1 MNERY
6 ICKGKWKDNGEWIE
20 GNLLVLDYDEYR
32 IATSCLRGDDENL
45 LNVCAYEVIPET
57 VRQCTGKK
65 DKDGIWIFEKDIIR
79 TKRHGASIGRDKDF
93 VYDIFEVV
101 YTSAAFK
108 IINANRAFSLDGKS
122 TDYDII
128 GNSVDNP
135 ELLEVE
141 R

>member
-6 ICKGKWKDNGEWIE
+6 ICKGKRKDNGKWVTGYYVRNGEHCYIFS
-20 GNLLVLDYDEYR
+20 GR
-32 IATSCLRGDDENL
+32 IGVTKGYVDWER
-45 LNVCAYEVIPET
+45 YEVIPQT

-65 DKDGIWIFEKDIIR
+65 DKDGMWIFEKDIIR
-79 TKRHGASIGRDKDF
+79 TKRHGAAIGCDKDF

-108 IINANRAFSLDGKS
+108 IINANRTFSLDGKS

>member
-79 TKRHGASIGRDKDF
+79 TKRHGAIIGRDKDF